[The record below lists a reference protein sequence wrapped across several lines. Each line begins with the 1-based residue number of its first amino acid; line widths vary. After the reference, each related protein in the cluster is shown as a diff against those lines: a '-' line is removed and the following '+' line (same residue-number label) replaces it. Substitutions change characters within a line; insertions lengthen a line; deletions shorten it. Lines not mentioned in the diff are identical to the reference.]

1 MSRALNWL
9 LTGID
14 PMKRWTSAVSS
25 SHATTDVD
33 VVVDD
38 DYEIINNEVNESG
51 NGSSSSS
58 TKKLQSLSTA
68 SHHLDDDIHNPAS
81 DRYGRSLI
89 IENEEKPFVMTD
101 SHDVLIDGVL
111 EDVDYLSGSIEY
123 WKSMIVAS
131 GGPVANARADAY
143 NRQYRRPLK
152 VTGGGVGGGSK
163 LEQKGVHKDIK
174 KKEELYD
181 HNDLNAKD
189 KETTGNTDT
198 NTANNLR
205 TAKITA
211 IRPSIIPETTLEDI
225 DQILHWRKTS
235 AGIDDNTLA
244 KLILGRGGCVK
255 FPINHSI
262 IKNDK
267 TFEAN
272 INVL

>member
-1 MSRALNWL
+1 MIENKSLELLIHSIRNVRLNILKYPIQEEEEDDDESDSASEEDDEKKDEEDNENDEKKSTRKVSISSEASSFVNMYQVDEKERREQDCRDAKILSLLPPQSMSRALNWL

-33 VVVDD
+33 DVVDD
-38 DYEIINNEVNESG
+38 DDEIINNEVNESG

-143 NRQYRRPLK
+143 
-152 VTGGGVGGGSK
+152 SK
-163 LEQKGVHKDIK
+163 SQK
-174 KKEELYD
+174 
-181 HNDLNAKD
+181 
-189 KETTGNTDT
+189 
-198 NTANNLR
+198 
-205 TAKITA
+205 
-211 IRPSIIPETTLEDI
+211 
-225 DQILHWRKTS
+225 
-235 AGIDDNTLA
+235 
-244 KLILGRGGCVK
+244 
-255 FPINHSI
+255 IN
-262 IKNDK
+262 
-267 TFEAN
+267 
-272 INVL
+272 

>member
-1 MSRALNWL
+1 MHIVSLKKSINAEFYVFLTRAPTPPSFSNKL
-9 LTGID
+9 LFSNIF
-14 PMKRWTSAVSS
+14 
-25 SHATTDVD
+25 
-33 VVVDD
+33 
-38 DYEIINNEVNESG
+38 
-51 NGSSSSS
+51 
-58 TKKLQSLSTA
+58 
-68 SHHLDDDIHNPAS
+68 LD
-81 DRYGRSLI
+81 
-89 IENEEKPFVMTD
+89 
-101 SHDVLIDGVL
+101 
-111 EDVDYLSGSIEY
+111 
-123 WKSMIVAS
+123 
-131 GGPVANARADAY
+131 
-143 NRQYRRPLK
+143 RQYRRPLK

-255 FPINHSI
+255 IPINHSI